1 MDGKKVGGRAESRFK
16 DCLQHSTKQITGI
29 QFSTIYF
36 PFDTN
41 RQRDV
46 NPDNFTTSS
55 SSSLSLSSS
64 GARRQT
70 QQKYSPNFSPEYE
83 EDYEEESRQMPK
95 YCPNFSPEYQENEGG
110 GRRRRLSLMP
120 PPAPVAPSSIRDSD
134 NTSII
139 KQKIN
144 SKPLHGDEYE
154 EYLTTKKVTKNN
166 VNILF

>member
-1 MDGKKVGGRAESRFK
+1 MKN
-16 DCLQHSTKQITGI
+16 I
-29 QFSTIYF
+29 
-36 PFDTN
+36 

-64 GARRQT
+64 GGRRQMH
-70 QQKYSPNFSPEYE
+70 QKFSPNFSPEF
-83 EDYEEESRQMPK
+83 EEEYEDTRQMPK
-95 YCPNFSPEYQENEGG
+95 YSPNFSPEYQENEGG

-120 PPAPVAPSSIRDSD
+120 PAPIAPSSIRDSD

-144 SKPLHGDEYE
+144 SKPLTGEEYE
-154 EYLTTKKVTKNN
+154 EYLTTKKVNYISTFLKPC
-166 VNILF
+166 